1 MEVTLIPLWNHQGII
16 PPIDENDPTSPTRSP
31 YPTDVRQVVDRYS
44 TTIERCEVLEGFL
57 AHRAEIHRMGI
68 TAGFQ
73 WLDGSFMEDVEML
86 LSRPPNDM
94 DVVMFAD
101 VPPAVEQ
108 SLQPLDVQILVD
120 NPWIKANYKVDFYAF
135 TLSEPPETLIE
146 LAAYW
151 YSMWS
156 HRRSLQWKGFLSVRL
171 EPGFDQD
178 ASDLLRI
185 RKQELQNEQN

>member
-1 MEVTLIPLWNHQGII
+1 
-16 PPIDENDPTSPTRSP
+16 
-31 YPTDVRQVVDRYS
+31 
-44 TTIERCEVLEGFL
+44 
-57 AHRAEIHRMGI
+57 MGI